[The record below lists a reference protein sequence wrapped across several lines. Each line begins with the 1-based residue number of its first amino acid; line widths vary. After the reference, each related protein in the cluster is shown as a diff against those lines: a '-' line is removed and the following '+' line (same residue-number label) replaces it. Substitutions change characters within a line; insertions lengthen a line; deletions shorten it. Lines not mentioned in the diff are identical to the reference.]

1 LTFEIT
7 GSGSL
12 VSLDWDGL
20 MKTINGRM
28 YDTRFLNDLIKK
40 HFGSIANETKSRL
53 ELIARRVAQYH
64 NVLST
69 I

>member
-1 LTFEIT
+1 
-7 GSGSL
+7 
-12 VSLDWDGL
+12 